1 MKVHSTKAM
10 AARAVDLCVV
20 LLYGEPPGGPSGG
33 PSGGASVEAVAE
45 VLRAHGETVVP
56 VPGPVSSVVADRVS
70 SSSAVAGPRDG
81 GAPPVPQEA
90 GTLTSPEVGALASPE
105 AASGGVGMSPY
116 LTEDDVAA
124 MREAAARL
132 VEVLAAPG
140 ADEAA
145 RLLNQV
151 LDDTA
156 RAPRLTRHGGTSPWH
171 LHVDSRD
178 DAPWAEWF
186 LSSSALALAVLLA
199 DHQRVPGGL
208 CASPGC
214 RRPYLDLGGGS
225 PRRYCSARC
234 ATRER
239 VAAHRSRA

>member
-33 PSGGASVEAVAE
+33 SSGGSPGGPSGGSPGRPSVEAVAE

-56 VPGPVSSVVADRVS
+56 VP
-70 SSSAVAGPRDG
+70 VAGPRG
-81 GAPPVPQEA
+81 GGTPPEPQEERTP
-90 GTLTSPEVGALASPE
+90 GTPASPG
-105 AASGGVGMSPY
+105 AGSGGVAMSPC
-116 LTEDDVAA
+116 LSADDVAA
-124 MREAAARL
+124 MGEAAARL
-132 VEVLAAPG
+132 VEVFAAPG
-140 ADEAA
+140 PDEAA

-199 DHQRVPGGL
+199 DLQRVPGGL

-239 VAAHRSRA
+239 VAAHRARA

>member
-10 AARAVDLCVV
+10 AARAVDLCAV
-20 LLYGEPPGGPSGG
+20 LLYAGPPGGPPAGMPAGPGAG
-33 PSGGASVEAVAE
+33 PSAGAGAGPSVESVAA

-56 VPGPVSSVVADRVS
+56 VHGAGPGPAGGDLPVGRDVPAQPVSPGVA
-70 SSSAVAGPRDG
+70 
-81 GAPPVPQEA
+81 
-90 GTLTSPEVGALASPE
+90 
-105 AASGGVGMSPY
+105 MSPY
-116 LTEDDVAA
+116 LSEDDVAA
-124 MREAAARL
+124 MREAAERL

-140 ADEAA
+140 PDEAA
-145 RLLNQV
+145 GLLNRLLAG
-151 LDDTA
+151 TA
-156 RAPRLTRHGGTSPWH
+156 RPPRLTSHGGTSPWH
-171 LHVDSRD
+171 VHVDSRD

-186 LSSSALALAVLLA
+186 LASSAMALAVLLA
-199 DHQRVPGGL
+199 EHQRVPGGL

>member
-20 LLYGEPPGGPSGG
+20 LLHGDPPGGPS
-33 PSGGASVEAVAE
+33 AEAVAE

-56 VPGPVSSVVADRVS
+56 I
-70 SSSAVAGPRDG
+70 SAAGPRGETVVPVSAAGLGGG
-81 GAPPVPQEA
+81 GAPPAPVPGGPAAPEA
-90 GTLTSPEVGALASPE
+90 DGGPASPE
-105 AASGGVGMSPY
+105 AGGGGTAMSPY
-116 LTEDDVAA
+116 LGEDDVAA

-140 ADEAA
+140 PDEAA

-225 PRRYCSARC
+225 PRRFCSARC